1 MINLNLF
8 TNDTYKLLKFL
19 YDNQIQVK
27 EDYYVVLSQQEIAD
41 ILRYSKLKTN
51 NIMKDLRKNDF
62 ITTFNNKR
70 GKYVLTNK
78 GYKVI
83 EILERIY

>member
-41 ILRYSKLKTN
+41 ILHYSKLKTN
-51 NIMKDLRKNDF
+51 NIMKDLRNNDF
-62 ITTFNNKR
+62 IPTFNNKR
-70 GKYVLTNK
+70 GKYMITNK

-83 EILERIY
+83 EVLEKRY

>member
-41 ILRYSKLKTN
+41 MLHYSKLKTN
-51 NIMKDLRKNDF
+51 SIMKDLRNNEF
-62 ITTFNNKR
+62 ITTFKNKR
-70 GKYVLTNK
+70 GKYMITNK

-83 EILERIY
+83 EILEKRY

>member
-8 TNDTYKLLKFL
+8 ANDTYKLLKFL

-41 ILRYSKLKTN
+41 ILHYSKLKTN
-51 NIMKDLRKNDF
+51 NIMKDLRNNDF

-70 GKYVLTNK
+70 GKYMINNK

-83 EILERIY
+83 EILERKY

>member
-41 ILRYSKLKTN
+41 ILHYSKLKTN
-51 NIMKDLRKNDF
+51 NIMKDLRNNDF
-62 ITTFNNKR
+62 ITTFKTGFDCNWSS
-70 GKYVLTNK
+70 GTSSCYD
-78 GYKVI
+78 
-83 EILERIY
+83 

>member
-70 GKYVLTNK
+70 GKLLK
-78 GYKVI
+78 F
-83 EILERIY
+83 

>member
-51 NIMKDLRKNDF
+51 NIMKDLRKN
-62 ITTFNNKR
+62 
-70 GKYVLTNK
+70 
-78 GYKVI
+78 
-83 EILERIY
+83 EQ

>member
-41 ILRYSKLKTN
+41 MLHYSKLKTN

-62 ITTFNNKR
+62 IATFNNKR
-70 GKYVLTNK
+70 GKYMITNK

-83 EILERIY
+83 EILERKY

>member
-19 YDNQIQVK
+19 YDNQIQAK

-41 ILRYSKLKTN
+41 ILHYSKLKTN
-51 NIMKDLRKNDF
+51 NIMKDLRNNNF

-70 GKYVLTNK
+70 GKYMITNK
-78 GYKVI
+78 GYRVI
-83 EILERIY
+83 EILEEKY